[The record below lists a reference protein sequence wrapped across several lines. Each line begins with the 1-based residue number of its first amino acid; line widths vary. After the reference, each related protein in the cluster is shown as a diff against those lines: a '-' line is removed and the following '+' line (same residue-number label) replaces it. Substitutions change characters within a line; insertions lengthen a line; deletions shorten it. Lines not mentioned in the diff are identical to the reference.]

1 MRTKLK
7 TDPIRGA
14 CNFDNIY
21 FVQHN
26 TFNFN
31 FNININITIKIK
43 PQLLFKYIILLHTIF
58 NVYANLA
65 IEQMKTII
73 KSNQ

>member
-1 MRTKLK
+1 MRTKQK

-31 FNININITIKIK
+31 INININIKIK

-58 NVYANLA
+58 NAYANLA
-65 IEQMKTII
+65 I
-73 KSNQ
+73 